1 MAILMRNGHPI
12 LSDVSKWDQ
21 LEEKPFDDLN
31 KDFSVEPADPTNP
44 SSRQVLHWG
53 KEATWNEYNNPSYDK
68 EGVHIVEMA
77 TPGVD
82 TDYSAMEVSYD
93 AEPDLTSAT
102 DPTLDNTT
110 PAKMTGRDSLNTF
123 FSKVSTAMGNLRWLF
138 AHIGDLKQLTSNGVG
153 DGTLVGGIMKNYDR
167 IQRVTASQYA
177 TMQKAA
183 DTYYYVDEEEQNVLA
198 SNVIN
203 DNTTNNRGATV
214 QAAINSLNNDL
225 GSPSWANGITGNDAF
240 SKISNLATIK
250 RVSSLDD
257 IKNLKYS
264 CDITFNADV
273 TFPTYSGST
282 FVIPKYVTGRY
293 VQSGSDAV
301 IFGVSGDAMNGAF
314 YIIYRSNQTWQGQ
327 RKIP

>member
-138 AHIGDLKQLTSNGVG
+138 AHIGDLKQLTANNVG

-167 IQRVTASQYA
+167 IQKVTASQYA
-177 TMQKAA
+177 TMSKVP

-214 QAAINSLNNDL
+214 QAAINSLNNDFVNL
-225 GSPSWANGITGNDAF
+225 NTIKQNNLSIKSFETGRGITHTNAVGIQTIAVNYTKTHSSIPVVLICWEDSSSVSQYWGFIHTSALSTTGFTAVSECKKIYAGTGNWYFRWIAIEF
-240 SKISNLATIK
+240 
-250 RVSSLDD
+250 
-257 IKNLKYS
+257 
-264 CDITFNADV
+264 
-273 TFPTYSGST
+273 
-282 FVIPKYVTGRY
+282 
-293 VQSGSDAV
+293 
-301 IFGVSGDAMNGAF
+301 
-314 YIIYRSNQTWQGQ
+314 
-327 RKIP
+327 